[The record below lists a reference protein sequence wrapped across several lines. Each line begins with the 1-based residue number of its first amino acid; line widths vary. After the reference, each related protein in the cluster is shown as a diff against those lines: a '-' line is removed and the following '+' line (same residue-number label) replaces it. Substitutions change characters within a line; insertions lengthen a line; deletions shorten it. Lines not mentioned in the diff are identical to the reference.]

1 MEIKLKPADLKR
13 KFLNICEPVDDG
25 DTLGDLVDR
34 YGRDAYIDVDIYFDD
49 VNINVMLNREENDE
63 EYNARI
69 AELIAI
75 EEKKLQ
81 KKRDKDYKEY
91 LRLKELFE
99 GKENG

>member
-1 MEIKLKPADLKR
+1 MEIKLKSSDLNR
-13 KFLNICEPVDDG
+13 KHINICQPVDDG

-34 YGRDAYIDVDIYFDD
+34 YGRDAYIDIDIYYDD
-49 VNINVMLNREENDE
+49 VNINIILNREENDE

-69 AELIAI
+69 EALIEI
-75 EEKKLQ
+75 ENKKLQ
-81 KKRDKDYKEY
+81 KKRDKEYKEY